1 MARQNESKP
10 LDGKAK
16 ARDLLPHGKLKL
28 DTLAAVRT
36 EMARI
41 YRMALSAQI
50 EADQAS
56 KFVYVLKEI
65 RGCIEAETLDDIG
78 ARLAALTQRVEQ
90 RRHAT

>member
-1 MARQNESKP
+1 MPRQTDSKP
-10 LDGKAK
+10 LEGNAK
-16 ARDLLPHGKLKL
+16 TKGLLPHGKLKL

-41 YRMALSAQI
+41 YRMALAADI

-65 RGCIEAETLDDIG
+65 RGCLEAEVLDDVG
-78 ARLAALTQRVEQ
+78 ARLAALTARVEG
-90 RRHAT
+90 RRHA